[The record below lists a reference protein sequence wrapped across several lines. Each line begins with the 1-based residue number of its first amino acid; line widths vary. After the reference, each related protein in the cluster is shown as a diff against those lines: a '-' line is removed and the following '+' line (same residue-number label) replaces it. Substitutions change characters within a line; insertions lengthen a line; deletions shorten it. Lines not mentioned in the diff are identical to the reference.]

1 MGDAVQED
9 ARRIRPGNRKDFGVA
24 AALLAASLAD
34 DPSTLWLHPKES
46 TRRTRLVR
54 SFRSSLDDA
63 RDCSDGVDLALDSS
77 GAIVGVAAWL
87 ATFHILPRAT
97 LGRQLKSIHTYGS
110 LAGRASAGA
119 RATYAAGV
127 QEQHWHLLAVG
138 VSAAARG
145 CGHGRDLIAA
155 GMYRAAADGVPVHLE
170 TTNPANLSFY
180 ERLGFETTAVL
191 DLPGGGP
198 RRWLMRQVPQPIPNP
213 GRDRRPR
220 NT

>member
-1 MGDAVQED
+1 M
-9 ARRIRPGNRKDFGVA
+9 
-24 AALLAASLAD
+24 
-34 DPSTLWLHPKES
+34 
-46 TRRTRLVR
+46 
-54 SFRSSLDDA
+54 
-63 RDCSDGVDLALDSS
+63 DLALDSS

-87 ATFHILPRAT
+87 ATFHILPRPT

-110 LAGRASAGA
+110 LAGRANAGA

-145 CGHGRDLIAA
+145 RGHGRDLIAA

-170 TTNPANLSFY
+170 TTNPGNLSFY
-180 ERLGFETTAVL
+180 ERLGFDTTAVL
-191 DLPGGGP
+191 DLPDGGP
-198 RRWLMRQVPQPIPNP
+198 RRWLMRQVPQPILNP